1 MRGSR
6 RSSMDVRS
14 LLRAGRTRL
23 LVAVDP
29 KRRYNCAD
37 QLDPSWEE
45 RAEAAAQLARRS
57 LPALGVTGSLRV
69 ADLGCGNERL
79 QPVLRRTLP
88 IDVDYQGYD
97 LHPQSPAVEQLD
109 VRGDLPAR
117 TFDVAFGLGLLEYLD
132 DVDGFLLRLR
142 S

>member
-1 MRGSR
+1 M
-6 RSSMDVRS
+6 
-14 LLRAGRTRL
+14 
-23 LVAVDP
+23 
-29 KRRYNCAD
+29 
-37 QLDPSWEE
+37 
-45 RAEAAAQLARRS
+45 
-57 LPALGVTGSLRV
+57 
-69 ADLGCGNERL
+69 
-79 QPVLRRTLP
+79 LRRTLP

-142 S
+142 PLCRAAVLSYVTTDAPDSLPPGDRRQRSWLTDYTREELDARIDAAGFTRRDFVWTNEGHTGLWLSEASASE